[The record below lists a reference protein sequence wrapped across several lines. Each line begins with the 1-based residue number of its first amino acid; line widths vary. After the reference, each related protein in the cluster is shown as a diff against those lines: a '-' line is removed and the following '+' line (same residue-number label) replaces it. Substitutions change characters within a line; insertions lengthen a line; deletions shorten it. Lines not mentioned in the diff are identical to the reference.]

1 MYTILPQ
8 SFTADAC
15 AIADLWGE
23 EDALEDIRPCAAA
36 FYKPDSPQWHA
47 YYAGYQRGVEFLFRL
62 TGRYT
67 ANQLG
72 LVTERPREAL
82 VDMEARLNVRYF

>member
-1 MYTILPQ
+1 MPLLFCHSTIN
-8 SFTADAC
+8 TAC
-15 AIADLWGE
+15 AIAELWGE
-23 EDALEDIRPCAAA
+23 EDALEDIRPRAAA
-36 FYKPDSPQWHA
+36 FYVPDSPQWRA

-67 ANQLG
+67 ATQLG

-82 VDMEARLNVRYF
+82 ADMEERCHVRAF